1 MDEKPSVAVVRCST
15 YNEQKIEESIKR
27 VFELSPLPDIEGKRI
42 LLKPNILSDSK
53 PEKAVTTHPEIVKQT
68 ILYLKKQGAGTIYV
82 GDSPGVPKP
91 GFSAKK
97 TGIYDVIRET
107 GAVWADFSRGKI
119 SVVSPSGVIHKEFKV
134 TSFVGEVDMI
144 ISLPKLKTHQLMYFT
159 GAVKNLFGL
168 VPGLAKS
175 AYHVHYPDRDD
186 FAEMLLDLIEAVKPS
201 YALMDGVIGMEGPG
215 PGNGTPHPVK
225 VILGSRNLPALDTAA
240 SAIIGY
246 DPMAVPTNRLALK
259 RDFGIKSAGEIL
271 IKGTPLDEVKVD
283 DYILIPH
290 KEHRHLVFDLFKSSK
305 FIQRYRLKRKPKP
318 YFIEE
323 KCIKCG
329 ECIKICAS
337 NANWF
342 EEGPN
347 GKYVAVDYNKCIRC
361 YCCHEVCPV
370 DAIEIRK

>member
-68 ILYLKKQGAGTIYV
+68 ILYLKNRV
-82 GDSPGVPKP
+82 PGQSTSEILRGFLNP
-91 GFSAKK
+91 GSLQK

-259 RDFGIKSAGEIL
+259 RISE
-271 IKGTPLDEVKVD
+271 
-283 DYILIPH
+283 
-290 KEHRHLVFDLFKSSK
+290 
-305 FIQRYRLKRKPKP
+305 
-318 YFIEE
+318 
-323 KCIKCG
+323 
-329 ECIKICAS
+329 
-337 NANWF
+337 
-342 EEGPN
+342 
-347 GKYVAVDYNKCIRC
+347 
-361 YCCHEVCPV
+361 
-370 DAIEIRK
+370 